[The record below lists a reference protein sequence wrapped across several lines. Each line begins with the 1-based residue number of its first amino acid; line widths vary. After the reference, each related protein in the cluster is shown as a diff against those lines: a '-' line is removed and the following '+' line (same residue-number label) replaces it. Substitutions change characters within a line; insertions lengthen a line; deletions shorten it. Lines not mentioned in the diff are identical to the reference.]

1 MSCPFFSKPNPKQN
15 DLKNQVHRHH
25 PPLVYGREMGTDPA
39 QAEGAAVCRFEGAGR
54 GGGEAAKA
62 AAEEEGEAAEEEGEA
77 AEEEEQRGGA
87 TTKAFAA
94 ISYRLPHVSARM
106 VPLLQGFCHEVFGG
120 GGSEEEGGA
129 VGGGAA

>member
-1 MSCPFFSKPNPKQN
+1 
-15 DLKNQVHRHH
+15 
-25 PPLVYGREMGTDPA
+25 MGTDPA